1 MPRGD
6 NDDNDS
12 LAGGLAGLDRSIRLS
27 PAAAV
32 ISDPRQHDNPIIA
45 ANAAFC
51 DLTGYSEFET
61 IARNC
66 RFLTGPGTDP
76 QVTVQIRIAVAQR
89 RAVLVEILNYKRD
102 GTPFRNALMV
112 APVFDIDGE
121 LTYFIGSQ
129 VELRGD
135 EAAPCSNRQQQA
147 TAQVKLLTP
156 RQRQVLQQIAAG
168 HRSKQIAANLELSE
182 KTIKMHRALLLA
194 KLHTSNMADVVR
206 IAVEAGM

>member
-1 MPRGD
+1 MPH
-6 NDDNDS
+6 DDDS
-12 LAGGLAGLDRSIRLS
+12 LAEGLAGLIRSIRLS
-27 PAAAV
+27 PIAAV

-51 DLTGYSEFET
+51 ALTGYSEAET
-61 IARNC
+61 IARSC

-76 QVTVQIRIAVAQR
+76 QVTAKIRIAVAQR

-102 GTPFRNALMV
+102 GTPFRNALIV
-112 APVFDIDGE
+112 APVFDTGGD

-129 VELRGD
+129 VELRGT
-135 EAAPCSNRQQQA
+135 EAVPRSNRHQLA
-147 TAQVKLLTP
+147 TEQVKSLTP

-168 HRSKQIAANLELSE
+168 HRSKQIAGNLALSE

-194 KLHTSNMADVVR
+194 KLHTSNMADVIR